1 MADNP
6 TTPQPL
12 IEQTSSSEN
21 HYELMAIAQGMWEW
35 FGLDREKPFL
45 EQMAEDLH
53 VIRILMEQSFVITEQ
68 MRQQAQQVLD
78 AHAQSA
84 QEYIRQVEEPVPVDS
99 HPFESVPAGTTARDL
114 PDGGRLF
121 AFADGAFLR
130 VFPDGSMTAI
140 GEDGE
145 ATAVAPASGGKVT
158 LPDGKEL
165 SLIAEAVTV
174 THQAAGIEGLPQ
186 SVDPVLASEGRY
198 SVVLPDSTRLD
209 VSHVDRTVT
218 VIDPS
223 GTVVVLGISRIEGI
237 GEEVQVR
244 TISGG
249 ARSFRS
255 LGSGHA
261 GMIETDGTIHLT
273 LSSGR
278 DLVIRFPNQP
288 DGGAG
293 DDSSP
298 VCFDCQ
304 EPD

>member
-1 MADNP
+1 MADDP

-35 FGLDREKPFL
+35 FGLSGEKPFL

-53 VIRILMEQSFVITEQ
+53 AIRILMEQTFAISEL
-68 MRQQAQQVLD
+68 MRQQAQQILD

-84 QEYIRQVEEPVPVDS
+84 QEYLRRIDEPVPVDY
-99 HPFESVPAGTTARDL
+99 HPFASMPAGTTVRDL

-121 AFADGAFLR
+121 GFTDGAFLR
-130 VFPDGSMTAI
+130 VFPDGQMSVIDQAGSPTS
-140 GEDGE
+140 
-145 ATAVAPASGGKVT
+145 VAPASGGKVT
-158 LPDGKEL
+158 LPGGLEL
-165 SLIAEAVTV
+165 SLVPDAITV
-174 THQAAGIEGLPQ
+174 THEAAGIEGLPQ

-198 SVVLPDSTRLD
+198 SVTLPDATRLD
-209 VSHVDRTVT
+209 VSHVERIAT
-218 VIDPS
+218 VINPS
-223 GTVVVLGISRIEGI
+223 GTVVVLGVSRIEGI

-273 LSSGR
+273 LATGR
-278 DLVIRFPNQP
+278 DLVIHFPDQP
-288 DGGAG
+288 NGGSDGNDA
-293 DDSSP
+293 P
-298 VCFDCQ
+298 ICFDC
-304 EPD
+304 EAPD